1 MAAAAVYHGNHNN
14 PPRQELRLKS
24 ISKDITVDG
33 DSPVAIDARTDTGRS
48 RELAQ
53 RTSLPLCQSDGEC
66 ATFTYLLTWL
76 GDDGHATPMLAL
88 RDTSGGSGDPLWVDF
103 IAGKMGHRRQ
113 FGGGRGQPLARAMGL
128 KGGANPH
135 IVDATAGLGRD
146 GFVLASLG
154 ARVTLLERSPVMAAL
169 LADGLERAR
178 QHPETR
184 TIVDNHLQL
193 VNTDAIAWL
202 RQCPAQERPEVVYL
216 DPMYPHRS
224 KSALVKK
231 EMRALRAMVGDDTD
245 APALLAAAL
254 GCAKKRVVVK
264 RPKGAAPLAGPKP
277 GGEIASKNTR
287 YDLYPGRGVTEC

>member
-1 MAAAAVYHGNHNN
+1 MN
-14 PPRQELRLKS
+14 PIP
-24 ISKDITVDG
+24 KDVTPATLAVDG
-33 DSPVAIDARTDTGRS
+33 RNEAERS
-48 RELAQ
+48 HRLAEQ
-53 RTSLPLCQSDGEC
+53 LGLPLCHAGGNC
-66 ATFTYLLTWL
+66 AAFDFLLVYLAAK
-76 GDDGHATPMLAL
+76 GSASPVLAL
-88 RDTSGGSGDPLWVDF
+88 HDTSGGSGDPLWVDF
-103 IAGKMGHRRQ
+103 ITGKMGHRRQ

-169 LADGLERAR
+169 LTDGLERAR

-184 TIVDNHLQL
+184 TIVNNHLQL
-193 VNTDAIAWL
+193 VNTDATAWL
-202 RQCPAQERPEVVYL
+202 RQCPPQERPEVVYL

-231 EMRALRAMVGDDTD
+231 EMRALRAMVGDDADT
-245 APALLAAAL
+245 PALLAAAL
-254 GCAKKRVVVK
+254 DCAKKRVVVK

-277 GGEIASKNTR
+277 GGEITSKNTR
-287 YDLYPGRGVTEC
+287 YDLYLKP